1 MKSVIF
7 AMIAMFGIAA
17 AAPAFAASVSTV
29 NSSRIAPNTVT
40 LASAGANE
48 GGLNGGDPHQVG

>member
-1 MKSVIF
+1 
-7 AMIAMFGIAA
+7 MIAVFGIAA